1 MSDEITDRQRRYTL
15 FMLVLVFTSSHVDRQ
30 IMGILGQPIKE
41 SLLISDTQLGLLTGI
56 MFAVFYATLGMPMAM
71 WADRNN
77 RRNLISFSVF
87 LWSMMTALCAAATN
101 FMQLLLL
108 RIGVGVGEAGSNPP
122 SHSMIADLYPPEKRS
137 TAMAIFGTGINWGIL
152 IGFLVGGWIN
162 EWYGWR
168 TAFVVV
174 GLPGIL
180 LALLV
185 RYTVKEPP
193 RGYSESLKQEVAAPG
208 FWEVV
213 GFIWR
218 SSVLRHIVA
227 AGALVSFAGYA
238 SVIWVPIY
246 LVRIHGMGTGEVGS
260 YLALLIGVGGA
271 IGIYLGGRIADFM
284 SARRGEQWLPWVV
297 ALSSLISLPMLYLT
311 FMAPTPMTAIAA
323 YVLPAMLGTLYVAPG
338 FALIQNSTP
347 LEMRSVAAAINLFIT
362 NIVGLGLG
370 PFTVGFF
377 SDFFS
382 QSYGEDG
389 LRWGLATT
397 IIILLWGVFHYW
409 RCGVMIKRKNREGV
423 AQGAAG

>member
-87 LWSMMTALCAAATN
+87 LWSLMTALCAAATN

-185 RYTVKEPP
+185 RYTVKDPP

-271 IGIYLGGRIADFM
+271 IGIYLGGRIADFL